1 MLARATP
8 NTIDWVSIAR
18 LRDTD
23 ERHRSR
29 RPRWPPMLPSS
40 RTGVDPCDPSLAS
53 SFLVRSVDQHCRVAL
68 LGDLEVRCS
77 RGVTSARR
85 VERSVLAAFGA
96 ILIARL
102 VVWPYAAAG
111 NRIPTGTD
119 VRSAQQGTALIVV
132 DLVLLVVVLIL
143 YRWGS
148 SSRIRVALTCW
159 SSTEDLLEANRS
171 ITSYAARV
179 ETATAVEESH
189 RLASE
194 LHETLAHSLSGL
206 TTQLGAI
213 DARWDSDPVGAKH
226 QLNEAEQI
234 ARVGLSEARRAMQ
247 ALAASP
253 LEDLGLQQA
262 VTADIEQTVD
272 TSDVATIAWL
282 RDCQSP
288 GVTMSGRLG
297 VDRRWPRSVVS
308 LPIASATRNHWQHMM
323 SGLGNAW

>member
-1 MLARATP
+1 M
-8 NTIDWVSIAR
+8 
-18 LRDTD
+18 
-23 ERHRSR
+23 
-29 RPRWPPMLPSS
+29 
-40 RTGVDPCDPSLAS
+40 
-53 SFLVRSVDQHCRVAL
+53 
-68 LGDLEVRCS
+68 
-77 RGVTSARR
+77 TSARR

-179 ETATAVEESH
+179 KTTAAVEESH
-189 RLASE
+189 RLAHE
-194 LHETLAHSLSGL
+194 LHDTLAHSLSGL
-206 TTQLGAI
+206 TIQLGAI
-213 DARWDSDPVGAKH
+213 DTRWDSDPLGARH
-226 QLNEAEQI
+226 RLNEAEQI

-272 TSDVATIAWL
+272 T
-282 RDCQSP
+282 
-288 GVTMSGRLG
+288 
-297 VDRRWPRSVVS
+297 
-308 LPIASATRNHWQHMM
+308 
-323 SGLGNAW
+323 